1 MFKLPKVNMPSVPS
15 IPTHIDLPKIPSLP
29 HVDLNDVIKK
39 VGGQGND
46 AYEKIMN
53 AFKKFSTD
61 GQTVKF
67 LKFFIKGLNEGIR
80 NIKLYHFSFFLL
92 NNR

>member
-1 MFKLPKVNMPSVPS
+1 MFKLPKVNMPNVPS
-15 IPTHIDLPKIPSLP
+15 IPTRIDLPKIPSLP

-39 VGGQGND
+39 VGGQGSD

-53 AFKKFSTD
+53 AFKKFSAD

-67 LKFFIKGLNEGIR
+67 FAFTFILQ
-80 NIKLYHFSFFLL
+80 IKLYHFSIFLL